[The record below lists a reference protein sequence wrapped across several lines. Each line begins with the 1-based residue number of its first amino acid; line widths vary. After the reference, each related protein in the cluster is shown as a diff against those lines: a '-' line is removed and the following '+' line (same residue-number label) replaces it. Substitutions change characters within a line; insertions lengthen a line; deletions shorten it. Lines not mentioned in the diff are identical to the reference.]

1 MATEAAADDPIP
13 DVRGRNWRIL
23 SIGLLGFSSGLPL
36 ALSGAT
42 LQAWFTTAGMSLK
55 DIGWITVI
63 GQAYVF
69 KFLWAPL
76 LDRVRL
82 PWLGRRRGWVLLM
95 QAACGAALVAMSFET
110 PQGAAGLLAFFA
122 VLLAFASA
130 TQDIAYDAHR
140 TDLLRPAERGWGI
153 GFMQGGYRVAMLVS
167 GAFALILA
175 DHAGWAFTYRLMGV
189 LMWAAMIVTV
199 ASPDAPDE
207 RPART
212 FVSAVIEPFGDFFR
226 RYGKLAIGWLVLMVL
241 YKLCDAFALSLSTTF
256 LLRVPQFSLTQIGT
270 VSKTFGLVAGLLG
283 AVSGGWVVT
292 RMRLFPALLVLG
304 TCQALVNLGYI
315 WLVHSGPDV
324 PAMATVVSLE
334 YFFSGLGSTA
344 FVVLV
349 TGLCNVRFS
358 ATQFALL
365 SALAAVGRVFLG
377 PVAAWLVPQ
386 VGWSNFFAI
395 TALSAAPGLLLVIG
409 LRRAIE
415 DVEGA
420 RPS

>member
-1 MATEAAADDPIP
+1 MSTEPVAAPVVP
-13 DVRGRNWRIL
+13 GRNWRVL
-23 SIGLLGFSSGLPL
+23 SVGLLGFSSGLPL
-36 ALSGAT
+36 ALSGST
-42 LQAWFTTAGMSLK
+42 LQAWFTTAGMSLR
-55 DIGWITVI
+55 DIGWITLI

-76 LDRVRL
+76 LDRLRL

-95 QAACGAALVAMSFET
+95 QLLCGLALLSMSFYT
-110 PQGAAGLLAFFA
+110 PQGAASTMAFLG

-140 TDLLRPAERGWGI
+140 TDLLRPEERGWGI
-153 GFMQGGYRVAMLVS
+153 GFMQGGYRIAMLVS
-167 GAFALILA
+167 GALSLILA
-175 DHAGWAFTYRLMGV
+175 DHVGWGWTYRVMGV
-189 LMWAAMIVTV
+189 LMLVAMAVTV
-199 ASPDAPDE
+199 LSPDAPDE
-207 RPART
+207 RPARS
-212 FVSAVIEPFGDFFR
+212 FAEAVIEPFGDFFQ
-226 RYGKLAIGWLVLMVL
+226 RYGKLTLAWLALMVL

-270 VSKTFGLVAGLLG
+270 ISKTFGLVAGLLG
-283 AVSGGWVVT
+283 AVGGGWLVT

-304 TCQALVNLGYI
+304 LCQALVNLGYI
-315 WLVHSGPDV
+315 WLVHSGPNV
-324 PAMATVVSLE
+324 GAMAVVVSAE

-349 TGLCNVRFS
+349 TALCNVRYS

-386 VGWSNFFAI
+386 VGWSEFFVI
-395 TALSAAPGLLLVIG
+395 TALSALPGLLLVVA
-409 LRRAIE
+409 LRGAIDRAE
-415 DVEGA
+415 HV
-420 RPS
+420 RVH